1 MRVFLFMYVYVCVCS
16 CCSLFISFLVNT
28 NPSFLSYAEIGLVKQ
43 LRIDTSLS
51 IEMWTALWTRL
62 IQLLHHLIR
71 GIYI

>member
-1 MRVFLFMYVYVCVCS
+1 MFMCAYVLVVHCS
-16 CCSLFISFLVNT
+16 SHLYSFLVNT